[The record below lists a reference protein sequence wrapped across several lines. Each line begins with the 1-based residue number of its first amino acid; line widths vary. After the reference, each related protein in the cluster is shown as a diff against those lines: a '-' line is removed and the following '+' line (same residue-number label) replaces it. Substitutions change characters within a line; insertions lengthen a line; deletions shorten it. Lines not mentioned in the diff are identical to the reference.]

1 MKNIYRRRRI
11 SIPNLHLYK
20 LRMTVPHVLRGTIVT
35 ILSTDVSAGTEIG
48 RKLGKLHED
57 EATKIFYRKK
67 DEYLTSILF
76 PTGLPNRLLEV
87 TECLTTSSGFY
98 LNVPV
103 LPKSE
108 DGEILLLAEASGLSG
123 QVLLSSQDGEKLLKG
138 TSLIK
143 YVSKEV
149 SDPSVETSDLGYVSV
164 DKMFQVR
171 GVGTVILG
179 FSNTELMVHD
189 KLTALPNGKEVEIKS
204 IQVLDEDQE
213 RVGPGVRV
221 GIAVKNLRP
230 EDLKGIYSLVKAE
243 VKTMEKVKGR
253 LTKFEW
259 SEYSPGTYHVIAAGS
274 SSVALIEGQGEVE
287 VKLNR
292 KLPSATRL
300 LVLNLNAKPK
310 KPRVIGY
317 IEV

>member
-1 MKNIYRRRRI
+1 
-11 SIPNLHLYK
+11 
-20 LRMTVPHVLRGTIVT
+20 
-35 ILSTDVSAGTEIG
+35 
-48 RKLGKLHED
+48 
-57 EATKIFYRKK
+57 
-67 DEYLTSILF
+67 
-76 PTGLPNRLLEV
+76 
-87 TECLTTSSGFY
+87 
-98 LNVPV
+98 
-103 LPKSE
+103 
-108 DGEILLLAEASGLSG
+108 
-123 QVLLSSQDGEKLLKG
+123 
-138 TSLIK
+138 
-143 YVSKEV
+143 
-149 SDPSVETSDLGYVSV
+149 
-164 DKMFQVR
+164 MFQVR